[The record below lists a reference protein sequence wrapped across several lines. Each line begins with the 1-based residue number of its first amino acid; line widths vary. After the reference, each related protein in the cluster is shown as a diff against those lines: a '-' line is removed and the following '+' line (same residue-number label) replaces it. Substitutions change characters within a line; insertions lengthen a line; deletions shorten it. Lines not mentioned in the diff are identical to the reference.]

1 MKLLL
6 LGAGGFARE
15 ARVWCYQS
23 ARFVMGFYEDNAIA
37 REVSKIPVLGTFPR
51 GDVEYLAAVGDP
63 VVRMMLVDKAQK
75 AGLLA
80 TDAVV
85 HPTVIYGSTVAIGC
99 GSILCPRVITTVD
112 IRIGKHCIVNIG
124 ATIGHDVMI
133 GDYVTISP
141 GAHISGNVTIG
152 RGAYIG
158 SGAVLREGVTIGD
171 NAIIG
176 AGAVVVDDVPDHQT
190 WAGVP
195 ARRLK

>member
-1 MKLLL
+1 
-6 LGAGGFARE
+6 
-15 ARVWCYQS
+15 
-23 ARFVMGFYEDNAIA
+23 MGFYEDNARP
-37 REVSKIPVLGTFPR
+37 RELSKIPVMDIFPR
-51 GDVEYLAAVGDP
+51 ENVEYLAAVGDP
-63 VVRMMLVDKAQK
+63 VVRMMLVDKAQT

-112 IRIGKHCIVNIG
+112 IRIGKHCIVNLG
-124 ATIGHDVMI
+124 STIGHDVMI

-141 GAHISGNVTIG
+141 GAHISGHVTIG

-158 SGAVLREGVTIGD
+158 SGAVIREGVTIGD
-171 NAIIG
+171 NAVIG

>member
-1 MKLLL
+1 MRLLL

-15 ARVWCYQS
+15 ARVWCHQS
-23 ARFVMGFYEDNAIA
+23 ARIVMGFYEDNARP
-37 REVSKIPVLGTFPR
+37 RELSKIPVMDIFPR
-51 GDVEYLAAVGDP
+51 ENVEYLAAVGDP
-63 VVRMMLVDKAQK
+63 VVRMMLVDKAQT
-75 AGLLA
+75 ACLLA

-112 IRIGKHCIVNIG
+112 IRIGKHCIINLG
-124 ATIGHDVMI
+124 STIGHDVMI

-141 GAHISGNVTIG
+141 GAHISGHVTIG

-158 SGAVLREGVTIGD
+158 SGAVIREGVTIGD
-171 NAIIG
+171 NAVIG

>member
-15 ARVWCYQS
+15 ARVWCHQS
-23 ARFVMGFYEDNAIA
+23 GQTVGWFYEDNAIPRKLA
-37 REVSKIPVLGTFPR
+37 KIPVIDSFPKKA
-51 GDVEYLAAVGDP
+51 EFLAAVGDP
-63 VVRMMLVDKAQK
+63 IVRMLLVDKAQN
-75 AGLLA
+75 AELFA
-80 TDAVV
+80 SEAIV
-85 HPTVIYGSTVAIGC
+85 HPTVIYGSTVVVGC

-112 IRIGKHCIVNIG
+112 IRIGKHCVINIG

-133 GDYVTISP
+133 GDYVTVSP

-171 NAIIG
+171 NAVIG
-176 AGAVVVDDVPDHQT
+176 AGAVVVTDVPDHQT

-195 ARRLK
+195 ARGLK

>member
-1 MKLLL
+1 MRLLL

-15 ARVWCYQS
+15 ARVWCHQS
-23 ARFVMGFYEDNAIA
+23 ARIVMGFYEDNARP
-37 REVSKIPVLGTFPR
+37 RELSKIPVMDIFPR
-51 GDVEYLAAVGDP
+51 ENVEYLAAVGDP
-63 VVRMMLVDKAQK
+63 VVRMMLVDKAQT
-75 AGLLA
+75 AGLFA

-112 IRIGKHCIVNIG
+112 IRIGKHCIINLG

-141 GAHISGNVTIG
+141 GAHISGHVTIG

-158 SGAVLREGVTIGD
+158 SGAVIREGVTIGD
-171 NAIIG
+171 NAVIG